1 MAHAAFSQTTP
12 RERRLE
18 RTTTDLWEGRVT
30 EMIQACTDLGA
41 QCSEAQDGAT
51 YFTNNAA
58 RMRYDQY
65 RAEDYL
71 ISSGT
76 VESS

>member
-1 MAHAAFSQTTP
+1 VAHAAFSQTTP

-30 EMIQACTDLGA
+30 EVIQACTDLGT
-41 QCSEAQDGAT
+41 QCSEAQDAAT